1 MDNKEITLNPEQE
14 NAVYADINENTI
26 VTAAAGSGKTFVLVE
41 RVIDLICDREK
52 EVSADT
58 LAIMTFTKNATRS
71 LHEKLNKALDKKL
84 RGEKLSDDDRAYL
97 EEQKFKLRQ
106 ANISTIDAFCLR
118 IIKENPEAF
127 GLPVTFTIADPAK
140 KAAMQTRAISLAM
153 KAFYDSDNPEPEY
166 SFTKEERSALFYTF
180 NFEDD
185 RALREKVI
193 SFADDL
199 STYVNADKW
208 LSEAQ
213 SVYADAASLEK
224 RYIGAFISW
233 LDPIMCRWGAGSPPA
248 KRKGRI
254 QILLETYDTLISEL
268 TDEAREL
275 KSEATARKNALNAS
289 AEKKKAKDIKDAE
302 KDIEKADK
310 LLDDIVPELKK
321 FAADDGARFAELE
334 KPYAAFTADP
344 SIRTLT
350 EFFEKAQELPKMPAL
365 SRAGKSSE
373 YRKSFTAAK
382 NNMQQIYDEL
392 AKYSSILKNNDNDLQ
407 RIAVNAFVKLI
418 RIYIQQFGMIKAS
431 GACIDFSDC
440 ELLLLNKL
448 TSDEKYREQL
458 SRRFSCVIVDEFQDS
473 NDIQAE
479 IFKQIADGRLF
490 YVGDIKQSIY
500 AFRGGNP
507 KIMSALCKGTDGF
520 KPLPLSRNYRSR
532 NTVIDVVNKA
542 FCGLMTEEYGGV
554 EYDTDEN
561 RLKYG
566 ADYPDTHDSGKYGA
580 EIYLLNDDNVSEDN
594 KNYLQPRFVARKI
607 KELHDDENF
616 LIIKE
621 VEKDGKKE
629 NALVRPDYS
638 DFIILLRSKKRLNEY
653 RQALAELGISSSAP
667 KGGSFLESE
676 EIKLILNY
684 LEIIDNPLKDEQ
696 LLKVLM
702 SPIYRFSANEIA
714 EIRLG
719 LAGIGGGALTEPQKK
734 KLAVKM
740 KNYSLF
746 NCLRKC
752 SLPLDLAEELS
763 GETGTFDRNV
773 SPKIT
778 RFLEELSG
786 FRYFMNSNSLHK
798 LVCKIY
804 ADTDAELIAAAFE
817 DSAQRVANVRRLQ
830 DMAAD
835 FESRD
840 GGSLG
845 DFLRFIERVK
855 LNQQQKVEDA
865 SRPEDKANAVRIM
878 TFHASKGLEAPVCV
892 MSELNGQLS
901 MKDYTGTMLADRE
914 NYFALMNVNI
924 KKRVKS
930 KSFAYCALEKI
941 NRKRACGEE
950 LRLLYVAMTRAREK
964 LIMVGK
970 GSSENWNET
979 VLDPAAP
986 EDVFESSVPFKWI
999 YSSLLRYLPSGSD
1012 KLNGVNCFINEIN
1025 DFCGEAPQPTQ
1036 EEKPEREI
1044 SKDDVASLCEK
1055 MSFCYAY
1062 DKDTKKRGKYSVTEL
1077 AHRNSTAPFNPA
1089 SPSFAKDYEGVS
1101 GADRG
1106 NAYHHCMEHIR
1117 LDKFRSASPDKYADL
1132 AKTEIENLA
1141 RLRKLSPKEAEI
1153 IEPDKIAEFFKGELG
1168 QRILICA
1175 DVIREEEFYNDVMGK
1190 DIGEDDLD
1198 EFLLQGRVD
1207 LYFVENG
1214 EIVVVDYKTD
1224 KPYNLEKE
1232 KENYAKQV
1240 KIYSSILPKS
1250 TGMKVKEIYLYAF
1263 ATGEALKIQ

>member
-14 NAVYADINENTI
+14 KAVNAGINENTI
-26 VTAAAGSGKTFVLVE
+26 VAAAAGSGKTFVLVE
-41 RVIDLICDREK
+41 RVIDLICDRTK
-52 EVSADT
+52 GVSADT
-58 LAIMTFTKNATRS
+58 LAIMTFTKNASRS

-84 RGEKLSDDDRAYL
+84 RDETLSDEDRAYV
-97 EEQKFKLRQ
+97 EEQRFRLRQ

-127 GLPVTFTIADPAK
+127 GLPVTFTVADPAK

-153 KAFYDSDNPEPEY
+153 KEFYGSDSPEPEY

-185 RALREKVI
+185 RALREKII

-199 STYVNADKW
+199 STYVDADKW

-213 SVYADAASLEK
+213 ALYADDASLEQQ
-224 RYIGAFISW
+224 YIGAFISW
-233 LDPIMCRWGAGSPPA
+233 LRPIMCRRGAGSPPA

-254 QILLETYDTLISEL
+254 QIILERYDALISGL
-268 TDEAREL
+268 TDEARTLRSQAESTINTL
-275 KSEATARKNALNAS
+275 SAS
-289 AEKKKAKDIKDAE
+289 AGKKNTKGIKDAE
-302 KDIEKADK
+302 KDVEKADK
-310 LLDDIVPELKK
+310 LLDDIVPELKS
-321 FAADDGARFAELE
+321 FAALDSARFAELE
-334 KPYAAFTADP
+334 KSYSAFAADP
-344 SIRTLT
+344 SIQTLT
-350 EFFEKAQELPKMPAL
+350 EFFEKAQNSPKMPAL

-382 NNMQQIYDEL
+382 NSMQEIYDEL
-392 AKYSSILKNNDNDLQ
+392 AKYCPILRNNDNDLQ

-418 RIYIQQFGMIKAS
+418 RIYKDQFDMIKMS
-431 GACIDFSDC
+431 RACIDFSDC

-448 TSDEKYREQL
+448 TSDKNYREQL
-458 SRRFSCVIVDEFQDS
+458 CRRFSCVIVDEFQDS

-479 IFKQIADGRLF
+479 IFKHIADGRLF

-507 KIMSALCKGTDGF
+507 TIMSALCKGADSF
-520 KPLPLSRNYRSR
+520 KPLPLSWNYRSR
-532 NTVIDVVNKA
+532 NTVLDVVNKA

-554 EYDTDEN
+554 DYDNDEN

-566 ADYPDTHDSGKYGA
+566 ADFPNTPDSEKYSA
-580 EIYLLNDDNVSEDN
+580 EIYLINDENSSEDN
-594 KNYLQPRFVARKI
+594 KNYLQPRFVAQKI
-607 KELHDDENF
+607 KELHDDETF
-616 LIIKE
+616 LITKE

-653 RQALAELGISSSAP
+653 RQALSELGISSSAP
-667 KGGSFLESE
+667 SGGGFLGSE

-684 LEIIDNPLKDEQ
+684 LEIIDDPLKDEQ

-719 LAGIGGGALTEPQKK
+719 LAGLDGGALTDSQKK
-734 KLAVKM
+734 KLTVKM
-740 KNYSLF
+740 KSYSLF

-752 SLPLDLAEELS
+752 SLPLDLSEELE

-773 SPKIT
+773 SLKIS
-778 RFLEELSG
+778 RFLEDLSG
-786 FRYFMNSNSLHK
+786 FRCFMNSNSLHR

-817 DSAQRVANVRRLQ
+817 DSAQRVANIRRLQ

-845 DFLRFIERVK
+845 DFLRFIDRVK

-865 SRPEDKANAVRIM
+865 SRPEDKANSVRIM

-892 MSELNGQLS
+892 LSELNSQMS
-901 MKDYTGTMLADRE
+901 TKDYTGTMLADRE

-930 KSFAYCALEKI
+930 RSFAYCALEKI

-970 GSSENWNET
+970 GSSETRNET

-986 EDVFESSVPFKWI
+986 EDVFESAVPFKWI
-999 YSSLLRYLPSGSD
+999 YGSLLRYRTSDSD
-1012 KLNGVNCFINEIN
+1012 KLNGINCFINEVA
-1025 DFCGEAPQPTQ
+1025 DFRGEAPQPTQ
-1036 EEKPEREI
+1036 EEKRERVI
-1044 SKDDVASLCEK
+1044 SKDAVTSLREK
-1055 MSFCYAY
+1055 MNFRYAHEN
-1062 DKDTKKRGKYSVTEL
+1062 DTKRRGKYSVTEL

-1101 GADRG
+1101 GADKG
-1106 NAYHHCMEHIR
+1106 NAYHNCMEHIPIS
-1117 LDKFRSASPDKYADL
+1117 KFRSASPDEYADL

-1141 RLRKLSPKEAEI
+1141 RLRKLSPKEAKI

-1168 QRILICA
+1168 QRILGCS
-1175 DVIREEEFYNDVMGK
+1175 DVIREEEFYNDVTGK
-1190 DIGEDDLD
+1190 DIGEDDLG

-1263 ATGEALKIQ
+1263 ETGEALKIQ